1 MERMPARRLSAAW
14 IASAHG
20 ESLDDG
26 LSSPRAG
33 AVSCPPLNS
42 VRGSIVDVD
51 YLQAARR
58 QRLIAAAPDFC
69 SWSILITFKLF
80 PPGQLPGQLE
90 GSRSGW
96 LRK

>member
-14 IASAHG
+14 IAFAHG
-20 ESLDDG
+20 DSLDDG

-33 AVSCPPLNS
+33 AVSCPPLHS

-69 SWSILITFKLF
+69 SWSILLTFKLF
-80 PPGQLPGQLE
+80 RLGQLE

>member
-69 SWSILITFKLF
+69 SFSGRDNWKGPAAAGSEN
-80 PPGQLPGQLE
+80 E
-90 GSRSGW
+90 GGS
-96 LRK
+96 